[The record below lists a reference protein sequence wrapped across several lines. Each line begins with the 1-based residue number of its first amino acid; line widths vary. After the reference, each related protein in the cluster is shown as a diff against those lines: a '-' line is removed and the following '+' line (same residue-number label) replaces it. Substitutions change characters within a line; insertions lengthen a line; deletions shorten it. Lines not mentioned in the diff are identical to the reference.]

1 MKHNVL
7 FLLTLVFMLSF
18 YSHAQRGVRIAYID
32 TEYILENVPE
42 YQEATTQLEDKA
54 QKWKNEIQ
62 SKLTTVEQKRKDLSN
77 EKALRAIIQQL
88 KPDIIVNA
96 AAYTAVD
103 KAETEAEKA
112 FEINATGAK
121 NLAQVCNDHDAILIH
136 VSTDFVFD
144 GEKNEPY
151 TETDVANPI
160 SVYGASKLQ
169 GEVEIQKGLKEHFI
183 IRTSW
188 LYSEYGNNFMKT
200 MLLLA
205 ETRDEISVVSDQI
218 GTPTYAGDLAE
229 IIIQIINTKTEKQ
242 KTILDMK
249 EDIQMCFACSEI
261 SSFKPN
267 FKCKRPYLNVVRG
280 ILRKQGYSFISTDI
294 DIKINDVVKR
304 TKKYIILRNN

>member
-1 MKHNVL
+1 M
-7 FLLTLVFMLSF
+7 TTILVTGGNGQLASCIKDVEKQ
-18 YSHAQRGVRIAYID
+18 YDDLNIIYTDH
-32 TEYILENVPE
+32 LELDIGELN
-42 YQEATTQLEDKA
+42 Q
-54 QKWKNEIQ
+54 IQ
-62 SKLTTVEQKRKDLSN
+62 TFFKSN
-77 EKALRAIIQQL
+77 PQINYCI
-88 KPDIIVNA
+88 NC

-169 GEVEIQKGLKEHFI
+169 GEVEIQQALKEYFI

-200 MLLLA
+200 MLRLA
-205 ETRDEISVVSDQI
+205 ETRDGISVVSDQI

-229 IIIQIINTKTEKQ
+229 IIIQIINTKTEKYGIYHYSNEGVASWFEFAKEIFKLTKNKIIVY
-242 KTILDMK
+242 KTI
-249 EDIQMCFACSEI
+249 
-261 SSFKPN
+261 
-267 FKCKRPYLNVVRG
+267 
-280 ILRKQGYSFISTDI
+280 
-294 DIKINDVVKR
+294 
-304 TKKYIILRNN
+304 

>member
-1 MKHNVL
+1 MTTILVTGGNGQLASCIKDVEKQYDDLNVIYTDHL
-7 FLLTLVFMLSF
+7 ELDICNLNQIQTFFKSNP
-18 YSHAQRGVRIAYID
+18 QID
-32 TEYILENVPE
+32 YCINC
-42 YQEATTQLEDKA
+42 
-54 QKWKNEIQ
+54 
-62 SKLTTVEQKRKDLSN
+62 
-77 EKALRAIIQQL
+77 
-88 KPDIIVNA
+88 

-169 GEVEIQKGLKEHFI
+169 GEVEIQQALKEYFI

-200 MLLLA
+200 MLRLA
-205 ETRDEISVVSDQI
+205 ETRDGISVVSDQI

-229 IIIQIINTKTEKQ
+229 IIIQIINTKTEKYG
-242 KTILDMK
+242 IYHYSNEGVASWFEFAK
-249 EDIQMCFACSEI
+249 EI
-261 SSFKPN
+261 FKLAKNKIKVNPIPSIEYLTPA
-267 FKCKRPYLNVVRG
+267 KRP
-280 ILRKQGYSFISTDI
+280 KYSVLDKKKIIDVFKI
-294 DIKINDVVKR
+294 DIPFWR
-304 TKKYIILRNN
+304 ESLKKVILQGTFQ

>member
-1 MKHNVL
+1 MTTILVTGGNGQLASCIKDVEKQYDDLNVIYTDHL
-7 FLLTLVFMLSF
+7 ELDICDLNQIQTFFKSNP
-18 YSHAQRGVRIAYID
+18 QID
-32 TEYILENVPE
+32 YCINC
-42 YQEATTQLEDKA
+42 
-54 QKWKNEIQ
+54 
-62 SKLTTVEQKRKDLSN
+62 
-77 EKALRAIIQQL
+77 
-88 KPDIIVNA
+88 

-151 TETDVANPI
+151 TETDAANPI

-169 GEVEIQKGLKEHFI
+169 GEVEIQQALKEYFI

-200 MLLLA
+200 MLRLA
-205 ETRDEISVVSDQI
+205 ETRDGISVVSDQI

-229 IIIQIINTKTEKQ
+229 IIIQIINTKTEKYG
-242 KTILDMK
+242 IYHYSNEGVASWFEFAK
-249 EDIQMCFACSEI
+249 EI
-261 SSFKPN
+261 FKLTKNKIKVNPIPSIEYLTPA
-267 FKCKRPYLNVVRG
+267 KRP
-280 ILRKQGYSFISTDI
+280 KYSVLDKKKIIDVFKI
-294 DIKINDVVKR
+294 DIPFWR
-304 TKKYIILRNN
+304 ESLKKVILQGTFQ

>member
-1 MKHNVL
+1 MTTILVTGGNGQLASCIKDVEKQYDDLNVIYTDHL
-7 FLLTLVFMLSF
+7 ELDICNLNQIQTFFKSNP
-18 YSHAQRGVRIAYID
+18 QID
-32 TEYILENVPE
+32 YCINC
-42 YQEATTQLEDKA
+42 
-54 QKWKNEIQ
+54 
-62 SKLTTVEQKRKDLSN
+62 
-77 EKALRAIIQQL
+77 
-88 KPDIIVNA
+88 

-151 TETDVANPI
+151 TETDAANPI

-169 GEVEIQKGLKEHFI
+169 GEVEIQQALKEYFI

-200 MLLLA
+200 MLRLA
-205 ETRDEISVVSDQI
+205 ETRDGISVVSDQI

-229 IIIQIINTKTEKQ
+229 IIIQIINTKTEKYG
-242 KTILDMK
+242 IYHYSNEGVASWFEFAK
-249 EDIQMCFACSEI
+249 EI
-261 SSFKPN
+261 FKLTKNKIKVNPIPSIEYLTPA
-267 FKCKRPYLNVVRG
+267 KRP
-280 ILRKQGYSFISTDI
+280 KYSVLDKKKIIDVFKI
-294 DIKINDVVKR
+294 DIPFWRDSL
-304 TKKYIILRNN
+304 KKVILQGTFQ

>member
-1 MKHNVL
+1 M
-7 FLLTLVFMLSF
+7 TTILVTGGNGQLASCIKDVEKQ
-18 YSHAQRGVRIAYID
+18 YDDLNIIYTDH
-32 TEYILENVPE
+32 LELDIGELN
-42 YQEATTQLEDKA
+42 Q
-54 QKWKNEIQ
+54 IQ
-62 SKLTTVEQKRKDLSN
+62 TFFKSN
-77 EKALRAIIQQL
+77 PQINYCI
-88 KPDIIVNA
+88 NC

-151 TETDVANPI
+151 TETDAANPI

-169 GEVEIQKGLKEHFI
+169 GEVEIQQALKGHFI

-200 MLLLA
+200 MLRLA
-205 ETRDEISVVSDQI
+205 ETRDGISVVSDQI

-229 IIIQIINTKTEKQ
+229 IIIQIINTKTEKYG
-242 KTILDMK
+242 IYHYSNEGVASWYEFAK
-249 EDIQMCFACSEI
+249 EI
-261 SSFKPN
+261 FKLTENKIKVNPIPSIEYLTPA
-267 FKCKRPYLNVVRG
+267 KRP
-280 ILRKQGYSFISTDI
+280 KYSVLDKKKIIDVFKI
-294 DIKINDVVKR
+294 DIPFWR
-304 TKKYIILRNN
+304 ESLKKVILQGTFQ

>member
-1 MKHNVL
+1 M
-7 FLLTLVFMLSF
+7 TTILVTGGNGQLASCIKD
-18 YSHAQRGVRIAYID
+18 VEK
-32 TEYILENVPE
+32 EYDDLNIIYTDHLELDICELN
-42 YQEATTQLEDKA
+42 Q
-54 QKWKNEIQ
+54 IQ
-62 SKLTTVEQKRKDLSN
+62 TFFKSN
-77 EKALRAIIQQL
+77 PQINYCI
-88 KPDIIVNA
+88 NC

-151 TETDVANPI
+151 TETDAANPI

-169 GEVEIQKGLKEHFI
+169 GEVEIQQALKEYFI

-200 MLLLA
+200 MLRLA
-205 ETRDEISVVSDQI
+205 ETRDGISVVSDQI

-229 IIIQIINTKTEKQ
+229 IIIQIINTKTEKYG
-242 KTILDMK
+242 IYHYSNEGVASWFEFAK
-249 EDIQMCFACSEI
+249 EI
-261 SSFKPN
+261 FKLTKNKIKVNPIPSIEYLTPA
-267 FKCKRPYLNVVRG
+267 KRP
-280 ILRKQGYSFISTDI
+280 KYSVLDKKKIIDVFKI
-294 DIKINDVVKR
+294 DIPFWRDSL
-304 TKKYIILRNN
+304 KKVILQGTFQ

>member
-1 MKHNVL
+1 M
-7 FLLTLVFMLSF
+7 TTILVTGGNGQLASCIKDVEKQYDDLNIIYTDHLELDICELNQIQTFFKSNP
-18 YSHAQRGVRIAYID
+18 QID
-32 TEYILENVPE
+32 YCINC
-42 YQEATTQLEDKA
+42 
-54 QKWKNEIQ
+54 
-62 SKLTTVEQKRKDLSN
+62 
-77 EKALRAIIQQL
+77 
-88 KPDIIVNA
+88 

-151 TETDVANPI
+151 TETDAANPI

-169 GEVEIQKGLKEHFI
+169 GEVEIQQALKEYFI

-200 MLLLA
+200 MLRLA
-205 ETRDEISVVSDQI
+205 ETRDGISVVSDQI

-229 IIIQIINTKTEKQ
+229 IIIQIINTKTEKYG
-242 KTILDMK
+242 IYHYSNEGVASWFEFAK
-249 EDIQMCFACSEI
+249 EI
-261 SSFKPN
+261 FKLTKNKIKVNPIPSIEYLTPA
-267 FKCKRPYLNVVRG
+267 KRPQFSVLDKAK
-280 ILRKQGYSFISTDI
+280 IKTDLQ
-294 DIKINDVVKR
+294 IKIPFWR
-304 TKKYIILRNN
+304 ESLKKVILQGTFQ

>member
-1 MKHNVL
+1 M
-7 FLLTLVFMLSF
+7 TTILVTGGNGQLASCIKDVEKEYDDLNIIYTDHLELDICELNQIQTFFKSNP
-18 YSHAQRGVRIAYID
+18 QID
-32 TEYILENVPE
+32 YCINC
-42 YQEATTQLEDKA
+42 
-54 QKWKNEIQ
+54 
-62 SKLTTVEQKRKDLSN
+62 
-77 EKALRAIIQQL
+77 
-88 KPDIIVNA
+88 

-169 GEVEIQKGLKEHFI
+169 GEVEIQQALKGYFI

-200 MLLLA
+200 MLRLA
-205 ETRDEISVVSDQI
+205 ETRDGISVVSDQI

-229 IIIQIINTKTEKQ
+229 IIIQIINTKTEKYG
-242 KTILDMK
+242 IYHYSNEGVASWFEFAK
-249 EDIQMCFACSEI
+249 EI
-261 SSFKPN
+261 FKLTKNKIKVNPIPSIEYLTPA
-267 FKCKRPYLNVVRG
+267 KRP
-280 ILRKQGYSFISTDI
+280 KYSVLDKKKIIDVFKI
-294 DIKINDVVKR
+294 DIPFWR
-304 TKKYIILRNN
+304 ESLKKVILQGTFQ

>member
-1 MKHNVL
+1 M
-7 FLLTLVFMLSF
+7 TTILVTGGNGQLASCIKDVEKEYDDLNIIYTDHLELDICELNQIQTFFKSNP
-18 YSHAQRGVRIAYID
+18 QID
-32 TEYILENVPE
+32 YCINC
-42 YQEATTQLEDKA
+42 
-54 QKWKNEIQ
+54 
-62 SKLTTVEQKRKDLSN
+62 
-77 EKALRAIIQQL
+77 
-88 KPDIIVNA
+88 

-151 TETDVANPI
+151 TETDAANPI

-169 GEVEIQKGLKEHFI
+169 GEVEIQQALKGHFI

-200 MLLLA
+200 MLRLA
-205 ETRDEISVVSDQI
+205 ETRDGISVVSDQI

-229 IIIQIINTKTEKQ
+229 IIIQIINTKTEKYG
-242 KTILDMK
+242 IYHYSNEGVASWFEFAK
-249 EDIQMCFACSEI
+249 EI
-261 SSFKPN
+261 FKLTENKIKVNPIPSIEYLTPA
-267 FKCKRPYLNVVRG
+267 KRP
-280 ILRKQGYSFISTDI
+280 KYSVLDKKKIIDVFKI
-294 DIKINDVVKR
+294 DIPFWR
-304 TKKYIILRNN
+304 ESLKKVILQGTFQ